1 MPRQLVQ
8 ALGARVSGVRHILSC
23 LPPSPPSSP
32 PLTMCGRRT
41 SRFERVTACVGLMVG
56 RSLSEQRVG
65 MMRRDNVVVVAVH
78 VQRRDGTAT
87 QCRQWRDLRVHGA
100 HKTKSKWQCHEASV
114 GQSLIRAAVASVAR
128 RVPRGEGGQPHISDI
143 ELSALSDGRADKRD
157 RELQEHV
164 GHGRELRPRRRCNVL
179 NTKPA

>member
-1 MPRQLVQ
+1 MSRKSIDRMELWWCPANLYRLLVP
-8 ALGARVSGVRHILSC
+8 AYLAHGIYSR

-78 VQRRDGTAT
+78 VQRRDGTAS

-100 HKTKSKWQCHEASV
+100 RKTKSKWQCHKASV
-114 GQSLIRAAVASVAR
+114 GQSLIRAAVAGVAR
-128 RVPRGEGGQPHISDI
+128 RVP
-143 ELSALSDGRADKRD
+143 
-157 RELQEHV
+157 
-164 GHGRELRPRRRCNVL
+164 
-179 NTKPA
+179 